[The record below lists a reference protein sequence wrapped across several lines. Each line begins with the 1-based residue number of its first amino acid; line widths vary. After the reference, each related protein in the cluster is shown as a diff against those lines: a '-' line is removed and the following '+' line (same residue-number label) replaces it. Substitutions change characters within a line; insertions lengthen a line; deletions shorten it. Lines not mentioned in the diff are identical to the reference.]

1 MSRRTPL
8 RRSALKGAALL
19 AAAFTVAGG
28 GAGAALAAPA
38 GPAHPAHPRAASLVP
53 LSQLGPGW
61 SIVETSAASAP
72 MVKPVKKGKTTL
84 YAVSPQGKKFP
95 FFSWPA
101 STFGASSYL
110 VIDWSG
116 DKQRVLVQNFFNRFE
131 QISLVTGKVINS
143 FKLPDTV
150 NAIGYTRP
158 DGKNILAF
166 GNGGI
171 GISRYNLQGKLQVKL
186 SKTGFGAIE
195 SPDGTS
201 VIIEASYGLEQV
213 SNTGGVI
220 RKLHAPIATGFCTPV
235 RWWNS
240 TTILS
245 QCQAKHEPS
254 APRLW
259 LFPVNGGKVT
269 ALTAQRSGKR
279 GDLGDID
286 GWKLSS
292 GVYLQALGPCGV
304 EFVANLAGQKIN
316 LPGVS
321 YPSDNIITGQGSSLL
336 VQADNGCFAGSS
348 LVWFNPQTKKVT
360 WVVRTPKNVNGVM
373 ATVPFGRPLS

>member
-1 MSRRTPL
+1 MSRRSTLIRP
-8 RRSALKGAALL
+8 ALKGAALI

-28 GAGAALAAPA
+28 GAGAALAVPSAP
-38 GPAHPAHPRAASLVP
+38 HPARAASLVP

-61 SIVETSAASAP
+61 SIAEYSAASAP
-72 MVKPVKKGKTTL
+72 MVKPVRKGKTTL

-101 STFGASSYL
+101 STFGTSSYT
-110 VIDWSG
+110 VVDWSG

-131 QISLVTGKVINS
+131 QISLVTGKVINT

-158 DGKNILAF
+158 DGENILAF
-166 GNGGI
+166 GLGGI

-220 RKLHAPIATGFCTPV
+220 RKLHAPTGVGFCMPA
-235 RWWNS
+235 RWWNP
-240 TTILS
+240 TTILAE
-245 QCQAKHEPS
+245 CTAKHEPS

-259 LFPVNGGKVT
+259 LFPVSGGKVT
-269 ALTAQRSGKR
+269 ALTAQRNGKR
-279 GDLGDID
+279 GDLGDVD
-286 GWKLSS
+286 AWQLTS
-292 GVYLQALGPCGV
+292 GVYLQALGPCAV
-304 EFVANLAGQKIN
+304 KFVANLAGKQIS
-316 LPGVS
+316 LPGVN
-321 YPSDNIITGQGSSLL
+321 YPSYTIITGHGSSLL
-336 VQADNGCFAGSS
+336 VQPTNGCQGGAS
-348 LVWFNPQTKKVT
+348 LVWFNPQSKRVT
-360 WVVRTPKNVNGVM
+360 WVFHAPKKINGVVT
-373 ATVPFGRPLS
+373 AVPYGRPLS